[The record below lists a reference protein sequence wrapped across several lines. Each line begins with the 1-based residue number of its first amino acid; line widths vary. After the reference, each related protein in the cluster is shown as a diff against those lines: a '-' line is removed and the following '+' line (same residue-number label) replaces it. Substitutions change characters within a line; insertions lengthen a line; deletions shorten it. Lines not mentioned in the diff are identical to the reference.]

1 MDLPKAIEFP
11 KLIFVYILT
20 IQNDQHP
27 MQSMFSPLLCVFR
40 TIWVLGG
47 GVPRGLGHNLLMQF
61 SSLGSSK
68 MEISETDVFDTLT
81 IQNDHISYVQYVLAP
96 PPFFCVFHTILVWGG
111 GVAPKGFGA
120 QLAYAVFQPRPLKNG
135 RPSPLFEVPCRRQ

>member
-1 MDLPKAIEFP
+1 MINILCKACLAPF
-11 KLIFVYILT
+11 Y
-20 IQNDQHP
+20 
-27 MQSMFSPLLCVFR
+27 VFFALFGC
-40 TIWVLGG
+40 WG

-68 MEISETDVFDTLT
+68 MEISETDFFDTLT

-96 PPFFCVFHTILVWGG
+96 PPFFCPFHTISVCVWGG